1 LETFL
6 TIPLKNCKKTD
17 KTIMKWASYFSLFL
31 LLSCS
36 HSPGSRLPAQVNS
49 LSCLDAMKVVLKERK
64 YQLQNRLISEAQA
77 KNLNWEEL
85 QDDPAVLNL
94 IGPELEGNRQ
104 KMALL
109 SIAILKEEYPNE
121 SLDIIGQR
129 FQALKR
135 VCTGS

>member
-1 LETFL
+1 
-6 TIPLKNCKKTD
+6 
-17 KTIMKWASYFSLFL
+17 M
-31 LLSCS
+31 
-36 HSPGSRLPAQVNS
+36 R
-49 LSCLDAMKVVLKERK
+49 VVLKERK

>member
-1 LETFL
+1 
-6 TIPLKNCKKTD
+6 
-17 KTIMKWASYFSLFL
+17 M
-31 LLSCS
+31 
-36 HSPGSRLPAQVNS
+36 R
-49 LSCLDAMKVVLKERK
+49 VVLKERK

-104 KMALL
+104 KMSLL